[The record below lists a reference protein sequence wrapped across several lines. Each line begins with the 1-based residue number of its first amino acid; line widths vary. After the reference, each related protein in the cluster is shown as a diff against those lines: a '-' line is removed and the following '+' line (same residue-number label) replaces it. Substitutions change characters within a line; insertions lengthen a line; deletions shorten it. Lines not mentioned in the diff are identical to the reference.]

1 MRGALLACGLAVNAA
16 CLGSGEAAA
25 QSNYGAIAYSPST
38 RAIGWSYD
46 HGSRDAAEDAAL
58 VICRKQANDCVTYW
72 FYNACGALAVGSAGY
87 GMAWGADR
95 GIAESN
101 AIRSCQRWTLDCEIK
116 QWVCTSR

>member
-1 MRGALLACGLAVNAA
+1 MRGALLACGLAATAA

-25 QSNYGAIAYSPST
+25 QSNYGAIA
-38 RAIGWSYD
+38 AIGWSYD

-72 FYNACGALAVGSAGY
+72 FYNACSALAVGSAGY

>member
-16 CLGSGEAAA
+16 CLGSAEATA
-25 QSNYGAIAYSPST
+25 QNNYGAIAYSPST
-38 RAIGWSYD
+38 QAIGWSYD

-58 VICRKQANDCVTYW
+58 AICRKQANDCVTYW

-95 GIAESN
+95 GVAESN
-101 AIRSCQRWTLDCEIK
+101 AIRSCQLWTLDCEIK